1 MDLECTVVTSI
12 SKILKMFLVKELY
25 NYSFEKWMDNLIEL
39 YNKLSK
45 LIQQPKETTRSI
57 LIASH
62 VNKNERSEAGYLTK
76 DQTTVVPYLT
86 EEQKLEL
93 KDHFY
98 EDTIKL
104 KSVLRDPSALKRYKY
119 I

>member
-1 MDLECTVVTSI
+1 M
-12 SKILKMFLVKELY
+12 
-25 NYSFEKWMDNLIEL
+25 
-39 YNKLSK
+39 
-45 LIQQPKETTRSI
+45 
-57 LIASH
+57 IASH